1 MFSVIIPYF
10 NGHKTIQRLLD
21 SLPANLPVIVVDD
34 QSDSPFYSLDV
45 SEREGLRVFRPLAK
59 GYFTGAVNRGIEAC
73 NTDVLILNQDVYFTG
88 KGWLDLLDEALDDYD
103 LIGEGIQGS
112 HPAWP
117 MGYIHGTFMYISRR
131 VIDTIGLL
139 NEVDYPL
146 WGSTCE
152 YQLRACRAG
161 FRALPLSTIPDFHHR
176 DLKQKRFGDAINTA
190 LEREPARQRE
200 FIRTPPEISVII
212 PNYNYGRY
220 LPDAIQGLI
229 AQTFQSFEV
238 VIVDDASTDNS
249 LDIISGL
256 VDPWKGIR
264 AVGYKQNRGTAGALN
279 FGIEN
284 SYGRYIAILSADD
297 AMKPNRLE
305 NFYRLQLEHPHS
317 FIYDDLV
324 LFGSA
329 AERLNG
335 GKRDGEELILKL
347 PPYDFNELL
356 MKNGVHAGIFY
367 PRQAWKDVGGYPA
380 TMGRGREDWA
390 FNVALGLKGWCGVKC
405 DNPGYLYRREGQNR
419 TINNT
424 DPVSR
429 QKFLG
434 QMLALYPDIYRGGRP
449 MGCCGSGS
457 SNSNGAKAAA
467 PANGGGMMAMSLPG
481 ARDGME
487 ILEYIGTSASDMT
500 WYGPESKTRYVF
512 GGNRKVGYV
521 DKRDVAKMVALV
533 DQGKPTFRIYQKPVE
548 ETPAVE
554 MSEEANQVMQEFEL
568 SRALQGIDTKEPG
581 EEFLIDEPAA
591 VEIMMTAGAELVRV
605 GRTTYTTSLPFSP
618 ADYSFRQLSKMVDEL
633 TADQLVALAEAEKAG
648 KNRSSVIGLF
658 TDKANG

>member
-1 MFSVIIPYF
+1 MFSIIIPYF

-21 SLPANLPVIVVDD
+21 SIPANLPVILVDD
-34 QSDSPFYSLDV
+34 QSDEPFYSFDIAARAPSV
-45 SEREGLRVFRPLAK
+45 HSAVIRPETK

-73 NTDVLILNQDVYFTG
+73 DTDVLILNQDTYFTG
-88 KGWLDLLDEALDDYD
+88 DNWLKLLDYNQYAL
-103 LIGEGIQGS
+103 LGEGITGL

-117 MGYIHGTFMYISRR
+117 SGYIHGTFMFIARAL
-131 VIDTIGLL
+131 INTIGLL
-139 NEVDYPL
+139 NEKDYPL

-152 YQLRACRAG
+152 YQLRACRAN
-161 FRALPLSTIPDFHHR
+161 FQPLVLDKIPDFHHR
-176 DLKQKRFGDAINTA
+176 DTTRQRFGDAINTA
-190 LEREPARQRE
+190 LEREPGRHRE

-220 LPDAIQGLI
+220 LPDAVASLM

-249 LDIISGL
+249 LDIISEL

-264 AVGYKQNRGTAGALN
+264 AVGYKQNRGTAGAIN

-284 SYGRYIAILSADD
+284 SYGRYISILDADD
-297 AMKPNRLE
+297 MMKPDRLE
-305 NFYRLQLEHPHS
+305 NFYRLQLENPHS

-335 GKRDGEELILKL
+335 GKREGEELILKL
-347 PPYDFNELL
+347 PPYDFEELL

-367 PRQAWKDVGGYPA
+367 PRQAWRDVVGGYPV
-380 TMGRGREDWA
+380 TMGRGRQDWA

-429 QKFLG
+429 QKFMG

-457 SNSNGAKAAA
+457 SSNGAKAAA

-500 WYGPESKTRYVF
+500 WYGPESKVRYVF
-512 GGNRKVGYV
+512 GGNRRVGYV
-521 DKRDVAKMVALV
+521 DKRDAVKMVALV
-533 DQGKPTFRIYQKPVE
+533 DQGKPTFRVYQKPVE
-548 ETPAVE
+548 EVSVVE
-554 MSEEANQVMQEFEL
+554 LEEEILESIEEFPVVEL
-568 SRALQGIDTKEPG
+568 G

-648 KNRSSVIGLF
+648 KNRSSVISLF
-658 TDKANG
+658 MDKANA